1 MNERI
6 ERYALVLASLEVDH
20 SLQNPVATV
29 ELSDDEKKEML
40 GVIAGEIYTL
50 SARRRNHLLLR
61 LDSFLS
67 DGGATYDPSLLTI
80 EHVLPQTVAPES
92 QWERLWADT
101 GIRAHWIHR
110 LANLVPLNRKRNSAA
125 QNYDFDQKKHAYFAG
140 RQGVSSY
147 VLTTQVLTTPHWTPE
162 VVEAR
167 QAMLLGILAEKW
179 EL

>member
-1 MNERI
+1 
-6 ERYALVLASLEVDH
+6 VLGSLKADH
-20 SLQNPVATV
+20 SLHNPVATV

-40 GVIAGEIYTL
+40 SVIAGDIYTL

-67 DGGATYDPSLLTI
+67 DGGAIYDPSLLTI
-80 EHVLPQTVAPES
+80 EHVLPQTVSSES
-92 QWERLWADT
+92 QWAEQWPESGVREQWL
-101 GIRAHWIHR
+101 HR

-125 QNYDFDQKKHAYFAG
+125 QNYDFDTKKQAYFAG

-147 VLTTQVLTTPHWTPE
+147 VLTTQVLNTPKWTPE
-162 VVEAR
+162 VVSTR
-167 QAMLLGILAEKW
+167 QEMLIGVLTEKW